1 MPDRLPQTLTEWLKS
16 YSHVQVMS
24 RDGFTGFR
32 QGITN
37 ANPSILHVYDR
48 WHFTGNAKKRLDLLL
63 LSIVPSVMTW
73 SEPNPSVREIEM
85 TKAEKRKKQRQEQKW
100 ALIQEIQTAH
110 SSGKSISRLARE
122 YELDWKTVKK
132 YLQMTTPPLVHR
144 RKRKIPISP
153 FLDRVIELESQ
164 GQTISSIDSLL
175 RKEGYAGTFSAVRTA
190 VETIRRNRK
199 RNDPSTLE
207 HRITRKQ
214 LAYWIWSPYH
224 RLSEKEKMDLEQCLK
239 TYPAARPVYEVV
251 QEYREAVDQRDYDR
265 FLVWLRGQLSDSKQ
279 PFYSYA
285 KRLRSDLQAVKHAF
299 LLPYSNGVLEGQINR
314 LKTIKRMMYGRAGL
328 DLLEK
333 RVLYRL

>member
-1 MPDRLPQTLTEWLKS
+1 
-16 YSHVQVMS
+16 
-24 RDGFTGFR
+24 
-32 QGITN
+32 
-37 ANPSILHVYDR
+37 
-48 WHFTGNAKKRLDLLL
+48 
-63 LSIVPSVMTW
+63 
-73 SEPNPSVREIEM
+73 
-85 TKAEKRKKQRQEQKW
+85 
-100 ALIQEIQTAH
+100 
-110 SSGKSISRLARE
+110 
-122 YELDWKTVKK
+122 
-132 YLQMTTPPLVHR
+132 MTTPPLVHR

-251 QEYREAVDQRDYDR
+251 QEYRKLSIKEIMTV
-265 FLVWLRGQLSDSKQ
+265 FLFGCVVSFRIQNSHFILM
-279 PFYSYA
+279 
-285 KRLRSDLQAVKHAF
+285 RSACAAICRQ
-299 LLPYSNGVLEGQINR
+299 
-314 LKTIKRMMYGRAGL
+314 
-328 DLLEK
+328 
-333 RVLYRL
+333 

>member
-1 MPDRLPQTLTEWLKS
+1 
-16 YSHVQVMS
+16 MS

-48 WHFTGNAKKRLDLLL
+48 WHFIGNAKRRLDFLL
-63 LSIVPSVMTW
+63 LSLVPSLMTW
-73 SEPNPSVREIEM
+73 SEPNPFVREIEM
-85 TKAEKRKKQRQEQKW
+85 TKEEKRKKQLQTQKW
-100 ALIQEIQTAH
+100 VLIQEIQTAH
-110 SSGKSISRLARE
+110 QSGKNIFRLARE
-122 YELDWKTVKK
+122 YELDRKTVKK
-132 YLQMTTPPLVHR
+132 YLQMITPPLIHR
-144 RKRKIPISP
+144 RKRKTPISS
-153 FLDRVIELESQ
+153 FLDRVIELEAK
-164 GQTISSIDSLL
+164 GQTVSSIDPLL

-214 LAYWIWSPYH
+214 LSYWIWSPYH
-224 RLSEKEKMDLEQCLK
+224 RLSEKEKMNLEQCLK
-239 TYPAARPVYEVV
+239 RYPAVRPVYEVV
-251 QEYREAVDQRDYDR
+251 QEYREIVDQRDYDR

-299 LLPYSNGVLEGQINR
+299 FLSYSNGVLEGQINR